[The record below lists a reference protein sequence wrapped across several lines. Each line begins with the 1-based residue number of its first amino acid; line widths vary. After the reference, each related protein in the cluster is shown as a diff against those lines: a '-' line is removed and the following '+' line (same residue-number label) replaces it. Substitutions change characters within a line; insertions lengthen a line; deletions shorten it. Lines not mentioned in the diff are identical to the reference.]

1 MNCHTSELSEDV
13 CFHLQPTVKKIPSY
27 AKQITD
33 LLEAI
38 KSDQDDAYLVSFDV
52 KSWYTSMPNAEE
64 IKAITESLDKNTSK
78 NVVTKVIRKFLTLIF
93 TLHNFVLN
101 C

>member
-1 MNCHTSELSEDV
+1 
-13 CFHLQPTVKKIPSY
+13 
-27 AKQITD
+27 
-33 LLEAI
+33 
-38 KSDQDDAYLVSFDV
+38 
-52 KSWYTSMPNAEE
+52 MPNAEE